1 MLVDA
6 KYVQYLVGKKIEK
19 VYCDEEREE
28 TILYFTDGSV
38 LKFTQFV
45 YKDYA

>member
-19 VYCDEEREE
+19 VYYDEETDE
-28 TILYFTDGSV
+28 TVLYFTDDTV

-45 YKDYA
+45 YRDYV